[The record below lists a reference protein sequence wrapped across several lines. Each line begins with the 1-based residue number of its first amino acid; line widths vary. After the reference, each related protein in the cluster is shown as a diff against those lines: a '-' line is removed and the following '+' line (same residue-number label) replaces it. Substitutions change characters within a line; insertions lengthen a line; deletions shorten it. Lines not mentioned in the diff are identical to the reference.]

1 MKDVTDVVGF
11 TKPLHLYSNLPTKKT
26 HTLSYSQEVTTLMM
40 KPWTKKGQIK
50 LKKYTRKKWNN
61 TNRKNG
67 KNNIKIKGQITYDTR
82 KYVLTWNLMKYERT
96 TKCEQRIEYSCNNKK
111 MKGIKIKSIQY
122 IQLKIGK
129 VK

>member
-1 MKDVTDVVGF
+1 
-11 TKPLHLYSNLPTKKT
+11 
-26 HTLSYSQEVTTLMM
+26 MM

-111 MKGIKIKSIQY
+111 NEKNKNQKHTIYSIENW
-122 IQLKIGK
+122 
-129 VK
+129 